1 MRKATIDYSG
11 KIEKFLI
18 FCTMQ
23 CNCQSHFRSWL
34 RRVWMSLNQTSKRG
48 SGVTPQ
54 ILINIFDWK
63 INVHLSFF
71 HPSSHFGLIL
81 PFRSLDLNCA
91 KNSRQNFNNLAG
103 LNCAKISR
111 FELVFLLRKTNLAQ
125 NNKKL
130 SLQIIPPKFSFH
142 AKFTPKLSNCF
153 SDIFGPPKHL
163 PILTTDWPDR
173 QNLPHFYTA
182 SNPKNCLFLLQL
194 ISTKQKNSKTCLEQ
208 PKNCPIPFGLF
219 ALQWICLKSKGP
231 IVSFAPSCRA

>member
-1 MRKATIDYSG
+1 
-11 KIEKFLI
+11 
-18 FCTMQ
+18 MQ

-71 HPSSHFGLIL
+71 HPSSHFGIIL

-111 FELVFLLRKTNLAQ
+111 FELVFLLRKTNLAR
-125 NNKKL
+125 NNKNCHSKIFI
-130 SLQIIPPKFSFH
+130 SRKIY
-142 AKFTPKLSNCF
+142 AK
-153 SDIFGPPKHL
+153 IVE
-163 PILTTDWPDR
+163 
-173 QNLPHFYTA
+173 
-182 SNPKNCLFLLQL
+182 LFLWYFWPAKTFAHIDNRL
-194 ISTKQKNSKTCLEQ
+194 TRPSK
-208 PKNCPIPFGLF
+208 F
-219 ALQWICLKSKGP
+219 ATFLHRIKS
-231 IVSFAPSCRA
+231 